1 VADENTAEALA
12 EDLELEDPS
21 AVARMVAPVAALA
34 ATWVVQRVM
43 SSGYRAVTG
52 KEPPHASDRQQS
64 LTRVFLWAAATAA
77 TIAMVNVAIDRFV
90 APQSHQ
96 D

>member
-1 VADENTAEALA
+1 VADDNLTGEPVEL
-12 EDLELEDPS
+12 DLEDPS
-21 AVARMVAPVAALA
+21 TIARIVAPVAAIA

-52 KEPPHASDRQQS
+52 KEPPHASDRNQS
-64 LTRVFLWAAATAA
+64 LARVFLWAAATAA
-77 TIAMVNVAIDRFV
+77 TIAVVNVAIDRFIS
-90 APQSHQ
+90 PQEHT

>member
-1 VADENTAEALA
+1 VADDNLTGEAAEL
-12 EDLELEDPS
+12 DLEDPS
-21 AVARMVAPVAALA
+21 TIARIVAPVAAIA

-52 KEPPHASDRQQS
+52 KEPPHASDRNQS
-64 LTRVFLWAAATAA
+64 LARVFLWAAATAA
-77 TIAMVNVAIDRFV
+77 TIAVVNVAIDRFIS
-90 APQSHQ
+90 PQDHS